1 MSSNYAIVGN
11 EHGSAY
17 HSEEGLMSGQSTR
30 ADGYA
35 ARWERTNDV
44 NFCWFAR
51 HDKFSCLQNIMQS
64 FDLLVGMYIHT
75 RVQTRGKSAAMAFV
89 IEYRG
94 GRKAA
99 RRVDW

>member
-1 MSSNYAIVGN
+1 
-11 EHGSAY
+11 
-17 HSEEGLMSGQSTR
+17 MSGQSTR